1 MSAEENMAL
10 ARRFLEA
17 QVLKGDLD
25 AMDEMMTPGFVRHTL
40 VRSRAE
46 KPALQDRCTIFDVQD
61 HGGQET
67 KEGTERGLGDLGQVR
82 IAFP

>member
-25 AMDEMMTPGFVRHTL
+25 AMDEMMTQASSDTP
-40 VRSRAE
+40 
-46 KPALQDRCTIFDVQD
+46 
-61 HGGQET
+61 
-67 KEGTERGLGDLGQVR
+67 
-82 IAFP
+82 